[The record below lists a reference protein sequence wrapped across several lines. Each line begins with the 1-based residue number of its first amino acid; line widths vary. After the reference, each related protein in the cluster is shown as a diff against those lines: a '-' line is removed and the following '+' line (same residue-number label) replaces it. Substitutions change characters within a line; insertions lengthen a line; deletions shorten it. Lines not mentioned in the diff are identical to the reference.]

1 MINKVLEV
9 IGSYTELFDG
19 GEDAVGPIP
28 GVKHTIDTGEAKPV
42 STRQWRL
49 PYSAWKTIREQCD
62 KMLGNEVIDPSTSPW
77 LSPVVLVRKKDEGV
91 RFCVDYRITVT

>member
-42 STRQWRL
+42 CT
-49 PYSAWKTIREQCD
+49 
-62 KMLGNEVIDPSTSPW
+62 
-77 LSPVVLVRKKDEGV
+77 
-91 RFCVDYRITVT
+91 